1 MIHAY
6 IGRNRKLYLKPTDEE
21 GEQELKDFVQNLKQ
35 LGLEAIDIEPEMSE
49 EQYQQQKQQRSRGEY
64 SGSKSFGFDPQ
75 SRYPMPPDFSP
86 QMHYYPPVIL
96 PLWFGQGGGGSGGG
110 SGGSGGGS
118 GGGNGGGGSGGG
130 QGGGGGSAMFDTI
143 ERYERGRG
151 GSRGEYGNENPR
163 DTGRGDSPRR

>member
-21 GEQELKDFVQNLKQ
+21 GEQELLDFVQNLKQ
-35 LGLEAIDIEPEMSE
+35 LGLEAIDIEPEMTE
-49 EQYQQQKQQRSRGEY
+49 EQYQQHKQRSRGGEY
-64 SGSKSFGFDPQ
+64 GGGQGFGFRAEG
-75 SRYPMPPDFSP
+75 RYPMPPDFSP

-96 PLWFGQGGGGSGGG
+96 PIWFGQGGGGSGGG

-118 GGGNGGGGSGGG
+118 GGGNGGGGG
-130 QGGGGGSAMFDTI
+130 QGGGGSAMFDTI

-151 GSRGEYGNENPR
+151 NYGNENPR
-163 DTGRGDSPRR
+163 DTGRGDTPRR